1 MNFIKQHKTQIIA
14 AVCTAAVLV
23 CAFLYSGTDSTTNSG
38 KIESLPTGQTLDSSA
53 VPTAAPTTEPSA
65 VPTAAPATEP
75 AAKSTAQPTLAPTA
89 EPVPQSTAKPTAAPA
104 LTQSADMQS
113 APTLNEGTAANAP
126 ESAPSVSEKKE
137 LVCTLSVRCD
147 NAVGKTSAKSAVVPT
162 DGVIY
167 AEREVAFNEGESVF
181 NVLVR
186 EMKKN
191 KIHLEFV
198 NTPIYNSAYIEGI
211 GNLYEFDCGELSG
224 WMYRVNGEFPNYGC
238 SRCMLKPG
246 DRVEW
251 VYTCDLGK
259 DVGGAYSARNGM
271 QDE

>member
-23 CAFLYSGTDSTTNSG
+23 CAFLYSGTDSTNSG
-38 KIESLPTGQTLDSSA
+38 KIESLPTGQTLASSA
-53 VPTAAPTTEPSA
+53 VPTAEPTLAPTTEPTAESVSA
-65 VPTAAPATEP
+65 PTTEPVPQSAAEPAFAPTA
-75 AAKSTAQPTLAPTA
+75 APTA
-89 EPVPQSTAKPTAAPA
+89 EPTAAPT
-104 LTQSADMQS
+104 LTQSADRQS
-113 APTLNEGTAANAP
+113 APPSNGGAVQTVPA
-126 ESAPSVSEKKE
+126 SAPSVSEKKE

-147 NAVGKTSAKSAVVPT
+147 NAVGKTSAKSAVVPA

-167 AEREVAFNEGESVF
+167 AEREVVFNEGESVF

-186 EMKKN
+186 EMKQN

-238 SRCMLKPG
+238 SRCMLKSG

-259 DVGGAYSARNGM
+259 DVGGEYSARNGM